1 MTAYAVSGNVR
12 EQLGSEGAVEIGAAQ
27 ADAIAVVAENID
39 AVVLV
44 ANSLAV
50 PGFTDLASVVAACTA
65 AQTAAQN
72 AAGSASQSAADSAA
86 SAATVGNS
94 AALSEAWARQ
104 MGAPVQGTDV
114 SSKQSAANAQA
125 QAA

>member
-1 MTAYAVSGNVR
+1 MTSYAVSGNVR
-12 EQLGSEGAVEIGAAQ
+12 EQLGVEGATEISAAQ
-27 ADAIAVVAENID
+27 AGAINTVAENID
-39 AVVLV
+39 AIVLV
-44 ANSLAV
+44 ADSLAV
-50 PGFTDLASVVAACTA
+50 PGFSDLASVVAACTA

-72 AAGSASQSAADSAA
+72 AASSASQAAANSAA

-125 QAA
+125 HA